1 MPRSKSVKRATARKP
16 PVSPRSPT
24 ERYTSTSAAVIAPTD
39 EIQDIPINDIHTW
52 NVGVVR
58 SAVVGHMGG
67 QFGQSAMLVDA
78 MLADDRIQGATNG
91 RIKGVT
97 KNDIIYEPSKIVDN
111 VELAKKV
118 AEEIQTIH
126 SEIFPESIIEDIL
139 KWVIHEGFSL
149 NEMVWTARRDRW
161 IPRLKPWHLAYTY
174 YLLSERRYVALAVDG
189 QHIIQPNDP
198 KWALYTPY
206 GAYRGW
212 IRGAV
217 RSISIPWLIRQ
228 FALRDWARYSEVHGL
243 PQKKAKVPAQAP
255 AEDKRRFFS
264 AIKSLGSN
272 ASFMLP
278 VPIGGGEWDIELLEA
293 KDTAWK
299 GFQGLIEQCDK
310 SITLTVRGTNLT
322 TEVQTGTGAA
332 TEAHRSEDSDYA
344 KSDCLKLAEFMK
356 TQVLRW
362 YCLYNYGNADLAPTP
377 VFQLDTSD
385 KKVEAETF
393 ERVVK
398 TMIDLKGLGGQF
410 DLTSFA
416 ERFDIPLNPNFDPV
430 KEAAPSVVLAP
441 TDIAKVV
448 KVNEARKSLGVGELT
463 DENGAPDPD
472 GNLTVSAF
480 DLKSSAAKTPDPSN
494 DSPEDAEEPVE

>member
-1 MPRSKSVKRATARKP
+1 VSSRSA
-16 PVSPRSPT
+16 T
-24 ERYTSTSAAVIAPTD
+24 ERYASTSAAIIAPTD
-39 EIQDIPINDIHTW
+39 EIKDIPINDIHTW
-52 NVGVVR
+52 NVGIVR

-67 QFGQSAMLVDA
+67 QFGQSAQLVDA

-97 KNDIIYEPSKIVDN
+97 KNDIVYEPSKIVDN
-111 VELAKKV
+111 AELAKTV
-118 AEEIQTIH
+118 AEEIQSIH

-149 NEMVWTARRDRW
+149 NELVWKARRDRW

-174 YLLSERRYVALAVDG
+174 YLLSERKYVALAVDG
-189 QHIIQPNDP
+189 QHVVQPNDP

-385 KKVEAETF
+385 KKQEAETF
-393 ERVVK
+393 KQVVS
-398 TMIDLKGLGGQF
+398 TMSELKVLGNQF
-410 DLTSFA
+410 DLVAFA
-416 ERFDIPLNPNFDPV
+416 ERFGIPLNQDYDPT
-430 KEAAPSVVLAP
+430 ATQPPAVVLAP
-441 TDIAKVV
+441 TDVAKVV
-448 KVNEARKSLGVGELT
+448 KVNEARLSTGLNDLT
-463 DENGAPDPD
+463 LPDGSRDPD
-472 GNLTVSAF
+472 GDLTVSEF
-480 DLKSSAAKTPDPSN
+480 DKKRSTP
-494 DSPEDAEEPVE
+494 ATVPVTQPTIDDERS

>member
-1 MPRSKSVKRATARKP
+1 LTPVKRKPGRPRKHPLPAQARTEYQG
-16 PVSPRSPT
+16 VSLV
-24 ERYTSTSAAVIAPTD
+24 ALTD
-39 EIQDIPINDIHTW
+39 EIKDIPINDIHCW
-52 NVGVVR
+52 NVSTVR
-58 SAVVGHMGG
+58 DAVVGHMLG
-67 QFGQSAMLVDA
+67 QFNSSAMLVDA
-78 MLADDRIQGATNG
+78 MLADDRVQGATNG

-97 KNDIIYEPSKIVDN
+97 KNDIVYEPSKLVAN
-111 VELAKKV
+111 EALARTV
-118 AEEIQTIH
+118 AETCQELH
-126 SEIFPESIIEDIL
+126 SEIFPESCLEDIL
-139 KWVIHEGFSL
+139 KWTIHLGWSL
-149 NEMVWTARRDRW
+149 DELVWSVRRDMW
-161 IPRLKPWHLAYTY
+161 IPRLKSWHPAYSY
-174 YLLSERRYVALAVDG
+174 YLLTDRRYVALSQSG
-189 QHIIQPNDP
+189 SIEIKPNDP

-206 GAYRGW
+206 GSYRGW

-217 RSISIPWLIRQ
+217 RSISIPWLVRQ

-255 AEDKRRFFS
+255 AEDKRRFFT

-332 TEAHRSEDSDYA
+332 TEAHRSEDADYA

-362 YCLYNYGNADLAPTP
+362 FCLYNFGDADLAPTP

-385 KKVEAETF
+385 KKAESETL
-393 ERVVK
+393 K
-398 TMIDLKGLGGQF
+398 TIVATMTELKTLGNQYNI
-410 DLTSFA
+410 TSIA
-416 ERFDIPLNPNFDPV
+416 ERFGIPLNPDFDP
-430 KEAAPSVVLAP
+430 EAEQAPSVVLAP
-441 TDIAKVV
+441 TDVAKVV
-448 KVNEARKSLGVGELT
+448 KVNEARRSSGLKDLT
-463 DENGAPDPD
+463 TPDGKPDPD
-472 GNLTVSAF
+472 GELTVSAF
-480 DLKSSAAKTPDPSN
+480 DEKQKPKKAPFDAQ
-494 DSPEDAEEPVE
+494 PE